1 MFSSCA
7 TVRVCKWLQLIY
19 LSWQSAPCLV
29 AYPIVSAATKE
40 LSESVL
46 QAASVAS
53 KGILL
58 FSQWHCIRILHYS
71 LSPATCH
78 PVQCRVNMRVAD
90 CPIVWVCK
98 CLQLICLSALHLTLF
113 DIYSTNVHSIKKNM
127 FQSNESRVCL
137 SAMAIYEGLEFLWTF
152 WFAKE
157 HHKWWD
163 WGPLGNK
170 QVGLVQIMGATGK
183 NCWEAVESGNGK
195 A

>member
-1 MFSSCA
+1 MNSSHWGN
-7 TVRVCKWLQLIY
+7 CKFCDLDGRKF
-19 LSWQSAPCLV
+19 LV
-29 AYPIVSAATKE
+29 AYPVVSAATKE

-46 QAASVAS
+46 QAAWVAS

-58 FSQWHCIRILHYS
+58 LSQWHCIRILHYS

-78 PVQCRVNMRVAD
+78 PVQCRVNMRVAG
-90 CPIVWVCK
+90 CSTVWVCK
-98 CLQLICLSALHLTLF
+98 CLQLICLSALHLTHF
-113 DIYSTNVHSIKKNM
+113 DIYSTNVHSIKKHV
-127 FQSNESRVCL
+127 SVKRVCL

-157 HHKWWD
+157 HHEWWD
-163 WGPLGNK
+163 LGPFEDK
-170 QVGLVQIMGATGK
+170 QAGLVQIMGATGK